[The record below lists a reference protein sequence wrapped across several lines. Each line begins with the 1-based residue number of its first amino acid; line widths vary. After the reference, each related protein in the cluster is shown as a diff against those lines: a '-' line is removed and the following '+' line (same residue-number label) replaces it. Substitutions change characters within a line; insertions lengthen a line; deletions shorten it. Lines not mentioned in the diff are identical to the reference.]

1 MDNTLLRILKLM
13 KEQHISDTEMQEYLC
28 VPKGT
33 FSNWKRGKGKSYYE
47 YIDRFADRLNVTVDY
62 LVRGEERFDLNCSY
76 NEADLLEKYRLLSV
90 EGKEVVSATI
100 KLLVKIENGK
110 ENVG

>member
-1 MDNTLLRILKLM
+1 MDNTLLRIINLM

-47 YIDRFADRLNVTVDY
+47 YIDRFADRLNVTIEY
-62 LVRGEERFDLNCSY
+62 LVRGEERRDSTYPY
-76 NEADLLEKYRLLSV
+76 NEKDLIEKYRLLSS
-90 EGKEVVSATI
+90 EGKEVISATI
-100 KLLVKIENGK
+100 KLLINVERGK
-110 ENVG
+110 GKVG

>member
-1 MDNTLLRILKLM
+1 MNLGTIFCNRLDICVGG
-13 KEQHISDTEMQEYLC
+13 KENPSLQRKIFCQ
-28 VPKGT
+28 
-33 FSNWKRGKGKSYYE
+33 
-47 YIDRFADRLNVTVDY
+47 
-62 LVRGEERFDLNCSY
+62 RFDSNCSY